1 MPALNNLGRG
11 GESPAVE
18 AATVAREAVQPAR
31 GPVATSLWLS
41 IVSNSRL
48 LCEGLEL
55 LLAPYLTFQ
64 LIGRYTAAA
73 APDAGRAPAENH
85 VALID
90 NNIGP
95 EPVRRWTRHWCG
107 STPPARVVVLEVEDN
122 VDAIIGHVEAGIS
135 GYALVGAAPHTVAET
150 ILLAS
155 RGGAVCSPEVTA
167 RLFAHLAERPARRS
181 SAELRQ
187 LLTAREYE
195 VLGYVVEGYS
205 NKEIAA
211 ELVIEL
217 RTVKQH
223 VHNIFAKL
231 NLDSRLQVARVAAK
245 KGWFVD

>member
-135 GYALVGAAPHTVAET
+135 GYALVGAAPHTC
-150 ILLAS
+150 LLYTS
-155 RGGAVCSPEVTA
+155 RCV
-167 RLFAHLAERPARRS
+167 
-181 SAELRQ
+181 
-187 LLTAREYE
+187 
-195 VLGYVVEGYS
+195 
-205 NKEIAA
+205 
-211 ELVIEL
+211 
-217 RTVKQH
+217 
-223 VHNIFAKL
+223 
-231 NLDSRLQVARVAAK
+231 
-245 KGWFVD
+245 